1 MSALPSPAG
10 RTWPGWR
17 WTRAGRRSRPRP
29 GGRRTGRTRRR
40 RCRRPASGRS
50 AGRGR
55 APPATTRAVTPS
67 RRRRWRRSCG
77 DAGASRTGCAGYST
91 RCSGRTTA
99 GRGPGAPGEAAAGGR
114 GVTRAGSGQGA
125 DADQAAQGRV
135 GRRRPVAGS
144 PGNPGPRSAVALR
157 SVVRR
162 ISPEPRDSPHNRTLL
177 TRMPAVYSHPAVE
190 NSRNAA
196 GDTHYRAFVSRPG
209 AKPEAILSDGGRSLG
224 LHDITDGMSNTL
236 LVVEAAEP
244 VPWTQ
249 PEGLPF
255 APNGPLPKLGDSPV
269 AGSKRRSPTVVL
281 DSSEKRNPNGWS
293 GP

>member
-1 MSALPSPAG
+1 MSALPTPAG
-10 RTWPGWR
+10 RTWPGWQ
-17 WTRAGRRSRPRP
+17 WTRARRRSPPRP

-40 RCRRPASGRS
+40 RCRRTASGRS

-99 GRGPGAPGEAAAGGR
+99 GRGPGEAAAGGR

-162 ISPEPRDSPHNRTLL
+162 ISPIGALGQSPQ
-177 TRMPAVYSHPAVE
+177 P
-190 NSRNAA
+190 NAPHQDA
-196 GDTHYRAFVSRPG
+196 
-209 AKPEAILSDGGRSLG
+209 DGVFPSGCG
-224 LHDITDGMSNTL
+224 
-236 LVVEAAEP
+236 E
-244 VPWTQ
+244 Q
-249 PEGLPF
+249 PKCRRGH
-255 APNGPLPKLGDSPV
+255 PLPGVREPPRSEARSDSL
-269 AGSKRRSPTVVL
+269 RRQSFTRP
-281 DSSEKRNPNGWS
+281 SRYH
-293 GP
+293 